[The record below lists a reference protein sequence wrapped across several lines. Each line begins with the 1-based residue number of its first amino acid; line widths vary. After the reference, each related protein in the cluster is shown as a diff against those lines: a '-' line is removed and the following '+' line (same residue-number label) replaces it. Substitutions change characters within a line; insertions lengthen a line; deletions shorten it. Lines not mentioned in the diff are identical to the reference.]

1 MARTIVISVNRI
13 AFKTFADGHATNC
26 GTFITQLH

>member
-1 MARTIVISVNRI
+1 MAQTIVTSVNRI

-26 GTFITQLH
+26 GMFLTQLH